1 MQVIIKARKPGLSW
15 YHDNVIV
22 FQERITVP
30 ANGLVDFV
38 VPGSNI
44 GQTAKSLSLE
54 VSSFGL
60 CIALDTVADPDFE
73 LRGGGECFA
82 CPASFSSFWDFL
94 FLHKKGEGGG
104 GWTICHWDILC
115 NPLYSHG

>member
-1 MQVIIKARKPGLSW
+1 VHVIIKARKSDWSW
-15 YHDNVIV
+15 YHNNAVTV

-44 GQTAKSLSLE
+44 IQTTKSLSLE

-60 CIALDTVADPDFE
+60 CIALDIP
-73 LRGGGECFA
+73 
-82 CPASFSSFWDFL
+82 
-94 FLHKKGEGGG
+94 
-104 GWTICHWDILC
+104 C
-115 NPLYSHG
+115 N